1 MSSVLAVDGGNFK
14 TDLALVDASGELLA
28 LVRGARSS
36 PHQIGVDGCVA
47 VVGAMRAQALDE
59 AAGGR
64 AEMPAHA
71 QIMIAGADLPEELV
85 ALHDAI
91 APLGWAGE
99 VVVDNDTFALLRAGT
114 DRGWG
119 VAVVC
124 GGGINCVGVAP
135 DGRTARFP
143 ALGPI
148 TGDWGGGY
156 DVGMAALSAASRS
169 ADGRG
174 PRTELEIGVPAHF
187 GVARPFDVAR
197 AVHLREIPI
206 DRVSELS
213 RVVFACAA
221 TDPTAAAIVDR
232 LGEEVAVL
240 ALTALRRLGLTGEAV
255 DVVLGGGLIRGA
267 PAPALERIVE
277 LIRTEAPKATVIVA
291 EAVPIVGA
299 ALLALDRLG
308 AVPEAHARARRELSA
323 AFATIEGDG
332 SRYLDDRRTV
342 PVGVAAPSIEA
353 AMGFAPGGPAD
364 EQ

>member
-36 PHQIGVDGCVA
+36 PHQIGVEGCVA
-47 VVGAMRAQALDE
+47 VVGAMRSQALADVQPSR
-59 AAGGR
+59 R
-64 AEMPAHA
+64 AIHHA
-71 QIMIAGADLPEELV
+71 QIMVAGADLPEELA

-91 APLGWAGE
+91 APLRWAGE

-135 DGRTARFP
+135 DGATARFP

-156 DVGMAALSAASRS
+156 DVGMAALSAAARS

-174 PRTELEIGVPAHF
+174 PRTELEAVVPEHF
-187 GVARPFDVAR
+187 GLARPFDVSR

-213 RVVFACAA
+213 RVVFSCAGS
-221 TDPTAAAIVDR
+221 DPIAAAIVDR
-232 LGEEVAVL
+232 LGDEVAVL
-240 ALTALRRLGLTGEAV
+240 ALTALRRLDLTEEDV

-277 LIRTEAPKATVIVA
+277 LIQGEAPRAMVIIA
-291 EAVPIVGA
+291 DAVPIVGA
-299 ALLALDRLG
+299 TLLGLDRLG
-308 AVPEAHARARRELSA
+308 AAPAALTRARTELSS
-323 AFATIEGDG
+323 AFAAIEGDG
-332 SRYLDDRRTV
+332 SRYLDDHRAV
-342 PVGVAAPSIEA
+342 PFGVAAPSIEA
-353 AMGFAPGGPAD
+353 AMGLSPAGPAG
-364 EQ
+364 EP